1 MSKFTLEFG
10 NWDEALAWAAA
21 ITTGVPVTVGTT
33 QEIVVQTEESGPDI
47 DEREELELAAAK
59 KAKAAAD
66 KKKKAAAAAA
76 ARKKK
81 REEEAAA
88 EEEDDASDD
97 ASDDDDAGADADAI
111 TLADINKQVDRIR
124 KLGRTATLK
133 IRDELDSM
141 AVTQI
146 NKDLKPAD
154 FPAFFT
160 FLKGIK

>member
-10 NWDEALAWAAA
+10 SWDEALTWAAA

-47 DEREELELAAAK
+47 DEREALELAAAK
-59 KAKAAAD
+59 KAKALAAD
-66 KKKKAAAAAA
+66 KKKKAAAA

-81 REEEAAA
+81 REEEAAAA

-97 ASDDDDAGADADAI
+97 ASDDDDAGADAI
-111 TLADINKQVDRIR
+111 SLADINKQVDRIR

-133 IRDELDSM
+133 IRDELDNM

-146 NKDLKPAD
+146 NKDLDPAD